1 MVYQGIIFD
10 FNGVLLWDSQ
20 LQEQAWRE
28 FAREQF
34 GISLTDEIMAT
45 EVNGRNNKHTLE
57 FLAGTPLEDKR
68 VEQLS
73 NQKEVLYRA
82 LCLVQG
88 DEFELSP
95 GAIDFLDGLSA
106 NGIPRTI
113 ATASGRDNLL
123 FFIEHL
129 QFERWFDPQLI
140 SYDDNFR
147 PGKPAPDIYFEA
159 ADLIGLRPRDC
170 VVVEDSIS
178 GIKSASSAGIGYI
191 IAMIPDGSNMDP
203 NGIEGIDQIVENL
216 AQIPWKDLFRI
227 PI

>member
-95 GAIDFLDGLSA
+95 GAIYRTTVFISFKKGSQLLLLPGGIISYSSSSTCSLSA
-106 NGIPRTI
+106 G
-113 ATASGRDNLL
+113 
-123 FFIEHL
+123 
-129 QFERWFDPQLI
+129 LI
-140 SYDDNFR
+140 HN
-147 PGKPAPDIYFEA
+147 
-159 ADLIGLRPRDC
+159 
-170 VVVEDSIS
+170 
-178 GIKSASSAGIGYI
+178 
-191 IAMIPDGSNMDP
+191 
-203 NGIEGIDQIVENL
+203 
-216 AQIPWKDLFRI
+216 
-227 PI
+227 